1 MTQELLTR
9 IRQGIVEYK
18 KRHDNCTNQELAEDF
33 IRKTAFSPSTNSFRL
48 EEVIGFHVI
57 QENELGE
64 IIIHECEDKTEA
76 EEKVKELYPDGIKQD
91 TLELICYSAP
101 IKVIPH
107 AGVQKRSQTDLTGL
121 SDSDAIQAIVD
132 AGASRIADT
141 ISDIHR
147 ILKDETETGIMNNI
161 NPVTVDDAINHRMS
175 LQEDLETTRAEAV
188 FSLIR
193 DSDDGE
199 KSLVKEAAW
208 RSQNMATSGEALIYP
223 DPKKMSIDV
232 TSSKK
237 IQYSTLLALDRFL
250 SNEMGVSVAKVLAKV
265 HPILAKAFNANTE
278 WRPSLSGTPESN
290 EDGEVSFGK
299 NLGSNLREMIHEMAH
314 SGFDMQPIFDKR
326 VGGNCIGMVKLSDV
340 AGLMSDDSFNLRP
353 DSTVSELQN
362 YGPEGMILPPPPQID
377 ASSDLSVAGNILK
390 HGNDAIIV
398 KFDPNNWFGNK
409 TELEAAK
416 EILAPG
422 YHIMTSH
429 DIIAYRLSN

>member
-1 MTQELLTR
+1 MRLILYNAP
-9 IRQGIVEYK
+9 V
-18 KRHDNCTNQELAEDF
+18 NF
-33 IRKTAFSPSTNSFRL
+33 IPK
-48 EEVIGFHVI
+48 
-57 QENELGE
+57 
-64 IIIHECEDKTEA
+64 
-76 EEKVKELYPDGIKQD
+76 
-91 TLELICYSAP
+91 
-101 IKVIPH
+101 
-107 AGVQKRSQTDLTGL
+107 AGVQERSQKNL
-121 SDSDAIQAIVD
+121 SMLSNSDAIQAIVD
-132 AGASRIADT
+132 AGALRIADT
-141 ISDIHR
+141 ISDINR
-147 ILKDETETGIMNNI
+147 ILKDESETGVMNNV
-161 NPVTVDDAINHRMS
+161 NPATIDDAINHRKS
-175 LQEDLETTRAEAV
+175 LQEHLEMRRAETV

-199 KSLVKEAAW
+199 KYLVKEAAW

-250 SNEMGVSVAKVLAKV
+250 SNEMGVSVATVLAKV
-265 HPILAKAFNANTE
+265 HPILAEAFSANTE
-278 WRPSLSGTPESN
+278 WRPSLSGSPGSSG
-290 EDGEVSFGK
+290 DGEFSFGK
-299 NLGSNLREMIHEMAH
+299 HLGSNLREMIHEMAH
-314 SGFDMQPIFDKR
+314 SGFDIQPIFDKR
-326 VGGNCIGMVKLSDV
+326 IGGNCIGMVKLSDV

-362 YGPEGMILPPPPQID
+362 YGSEGIILPPPPQID

-429 DIIAYRLSN
+429 DIIAYRLI

>member
-18 KRHDNCTNQELAEDF
+18 KRHDSCTNQELAEDF
-33 IRKTAFSPSTNSFRL
+33 IRKTAFSPSTNSFRFEVVEGWNVI
-48 EEVIGFHVI
+48 EEDD
-57 QENELGE
+57 LGE
-64 IIIHECEDKTEA
+64 IKIHKFEDKAEA
-76 EEKVKELYPDGIKQD
+76 EEKVKELYPNEIKRD
-91 TLELICYSAP
+91 ALELICYPAP

-199 KSLVKEAAW
+199 KYLVKEAAW

-232 TSSKK
+232 TYSKK

-250 SNEMGVSVAKVLAKV
+250 SNEMGVSVATVLAKV
-265 HPILAKAFNANTE
+265 HPILAEAFSANTE
-278 WRPSLSGTPESN
+278 WRPSLSGSPGSSG
-290 EDGEVSFGK
+290 DGEFSFGK
-299 NLGSNLREMIHEMAH
+299 HLGSNLREMIHEMAH
-314 SGFDMQPIFDKR
+314 SGFDIQPIFDKR
-326 VGGNCIGMVKLSDV
+326 IGGNCIGMVKLSDV

-362 YGPEGMILPPPPQID
+362 YGPEGIILPPPPQID

-416 EILAPG
+416 ETLAPG

-429 DIIAYRLSN
+429 DIIAYRLL

>member
-18 KRHDNCTNQELAEDF
+18 MRHNNCTNLELAEDF
-33 IRKTAFSPSTNSFRL
+33 IRKTAFSPSNNSFRL
-48 EEVIGFHVI
+48 KEVNGFHVI
-57 QENELGE
+57 EEDDLGE
-64 IIIHECEDKTEA
+64 ITIHEFEVMTEA
-76 EEKVKELYPDGIKQD
+76 LEKVKELYPDGIKQD
-91 TLELICYSAP
+91 VHKLICYSAP

-107 AGVQKRSQTDLTGL
+107 AGVQERSQTDITGF
-121 SDSDAIQAIVD
+121 SGSDAIQAIVD

-141 ISDIHR
+141 ISDIHK
-147 ILKDETETGIMNNI
+147 ILKDETETGIINNI
-161 NPVTVDDAINHRMS
+161 NPVTVGDAINHRMS

-199 KSLVKEAAW
+199 KYLVKEAVW

-232 TSSKK
+232 SSPKK

-250 SNEMGVSVAKVLAKV
+250 SNEMGVSVATVLAKV
-265 HPILAKAFNANTE
+265 HPILAKAFDANTE
-278 WRPSLSGTPESN
+278 WRPSLSGSPECS
-290 EDGEVSFGK
+290 EDGEFSFGK
-299 NLGSNLREMIHEMAH
+299 HLASNLREMIHEMAH
-314 SGFDMQPIFDKR
+314 SGFDIQPIFDKTI
-326 VGGNCIGMVKLSDV
+326 GGNCIGMVKLSDV

-429 DIIAYRLSN
+429 DIIAYRLL

>member
-18 KRHDNCTNQELAEDF
+18 MRHNCTSQELAEDF
-33 IRKTAFSPSTNSFRL
+33 IRKTAFSPLTNSFRFEVVEGWNVI
-48 EEVIGFHVI
+48 EEDD
-57 QENELGE
+57 LGE
-64 IIIHECEDKTEA
+64 INIHKFEDKSEA
-76 EEKVKELYPDGIKQD
+76 ENKVKQLYPYGIKPSD
-91 TLELICYSAP
+91 MRLILYNAP
-101 IKVIPH
+101 VNFIPK
-107 AGVQKRSQTDLTGL
+107 AGVQERSQKNL
-121 SDSDAIQAIVD
+121 SMLSNSDAIQAIVD
-132 AGASRIADT
+132 AGALRIADT
-141 ISDIHR
+141 ISDINR
-147 ILKDETETGIMNNI
+147 ILKDESETGVMNNV
-161 NPVTVDDAINHRMS
+161 NPATIDDAINHRKS
-175 LQEDLETTRAEAV
+175 LQEHLEMRRAETV

-199 KSLVKEAAW
+199 KYLVKEAAW

-250 SNEMGVSVAKVLAKV
+250 SNEMGVSVATVLAKV
-265 HPILAKAFNANTE
+265 HPILAEAFSANTE
-278 WRPSLSGTPESN
+278 WRPSLSGSPGSSG
-290 EDGEVSFGK
+290 DGEFSFGK
-299 NLGSNLREMIHEMAH
+299 HLGSNLREMIHEMAH
-314 SGFDMQPIFDKR
+314 SGFDIQPIFDKR
-326 VGGNCIGMVKLSDV
+326 IGGNCIGMVKLSDV

-362 YGPEGMILPPPPQID
+362 YGPEGIILPPPPQID

-429 DIIAYRLSN
+429 DIIAYRLI